1 MRTVKGLWNYAK
13 ERRYKMEIIKPGYVI
28 ETPLNEEE
36 ILSHIERCGRVAY
49 KSEDKI
55 TKGSAEKFIR
65 SILKRGHE
73 SVIEHFSFSVRFIC
87 DRGVTHELVRHR
99 LAAYTQESTRYCNYA
114 KKGVQFIKPFFWL
127 GKENA
132 AGETVCVD
140 AKYLIWLK
148 AMKTAEEC
156 YNELIAMGAS
166 PQEARSVLPNSLKT
180 EIVATA
186 NVREWRHILRL
197 RTSKAAHPQIRE
209 VMVPLLAE
217 LKRRLPVLFEDI
229 EVDIWK

>member
-1 MRTVKGLWNYAK
+1 
-13 ERRYKMEIIKPGYVI
+13 MEIIKPSYVI
-28 ETPLNEEE
+28 ETPLDEEE
-36 ILSHIERCGRVAY
+36 VLLHIERCGRVAY

-65 SILKRGHE
+65 NILKRGHE

-99 LAAYTQESTRYCNYA
+99 LAAYTQESTRYCNYS
-114 KKGVQFIKPFFWL
+114 KKGIQFIRPVFWTKDDSAYQVWL
-127 GKENA
+127 LAMEQA
-132 AGETVCVD
+132 E
-140 AKYLIWLK
+140 KY
-148 AMKTAEEC
+148 
-156 YNELIAMGAS
+156 YNILMNDSYNCS
-166 PQEARSVLPNSLKT
+166 PQQARSVLPNSLKT

-186 NVREWRHILRL
+186 NIREWRHILKL

-209 VMVPLLAE
+209 VMAPLLAE

-229 EVDIWK
+229 EVDK

>member
-1 MRTVKGLWNYAK
+1 VRTVKGLWNYAK

-114 KKGVQFIKPFFWL
+114 KKGVQFIKPFFWVE
-127 GKENA
+127 GSQEYD
-132 AGETVCVD
+132 TW
-140 AKYLIWLK
+140 IK
-148 AMKTAEEC
+148 AMDIAEMS
-156 YNELIAMGAS
+156 YNHLIKIGAT

-209 VMVPLLAE
+209 VMLPLLAE
-217 LKRRLPVLFEDI
+217 LKRRLPVLFGDI
-229 EVDIWK
+229 EVTE